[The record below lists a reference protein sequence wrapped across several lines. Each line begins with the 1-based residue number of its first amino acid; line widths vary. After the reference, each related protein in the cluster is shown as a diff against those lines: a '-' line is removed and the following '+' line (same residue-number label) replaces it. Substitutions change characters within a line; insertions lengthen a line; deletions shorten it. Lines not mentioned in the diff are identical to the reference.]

1 MTCYTKKTV
10 FAIMGLLIVAMTIPP
25 SGRAT
30 PYQVT
35 LFPDAAKIYEQ
46 GSIKLVP
53 TGQSHTGTIVLP
65 SKADPSTLVIVPPSD
80 MTVQD
85 ISQEKTSSIDS
96 QKLAGLK
103 QELANLENKIAEFQA
118 HKRGITARIIF
129 WESRSTTHEA
139 SLEKLEKIASTMSA
153 EIQKAML
160 DVDQTDL
167 ELKKA
172 LEKRTTLKNSIT
184 AIQGNKRY
192 SWKISLGFAPG
203 KQQQIACSWSYEVQ
217 GCGWTPLYRLNARP
231 KEKIIQCTWKA
242 NIHQSTGE
250 NWRGVHLSLATGM
263 THRQSSPPS
272 IRPWILQPVRPF
284 PVDSSRTMMKEAD
297 VPRTSLQRVQ
307 QMANQSPVK
316 KEKGTYALWDLGTRD
331 IAAGEPVQ
339 ILIKKQTWPAHFSYT
354 IRPSVSTLGF
364 LHAAIA
370 FPQAVDFPQGKG
382 LFLVDGALL
391 GKRHFSFSGK
401 EIDLFFGPEPQVTAK
416 VILHDK
422 KSGKSGVFA
431 KKKTWRWNWDLI
443 ITNNKTIPISIQVEE
458 PKPSSRDKDIALTI
472 VTKPDFTITE
482 DPQIMAWPL
491 ELKPQSSKTISLHVD
506 ALAPSDMDVDPGWR
520 W

>member
-1 MTCYTKKTV
+1 MTGYTKKAVCT
-10 FAIMGLLIVAMTIPP
+10 IMGVLIAAMVMPHT
-25 SGRAT
+25 GVAT

-35 LFPDAAKIYEQ
+35 LFPDSAKIYEQ
-46 GSIKLVP
+46 GPIKCVP
-53 TGQSHTGTIVLP
+53 TGQSQTGTLILP
-65 SKADPSTLVIVPPSD
+65 GKADPSTLVVSPPPGV
-80 MTVQD
+80 MLQD
-85 ISQEKTSSIDS
+85 ITQEKISTIDS
-96 QKLAGLK
+96 QKIAELK
-103 QELANLENKIAEFQA
+103 QELANIENKIAGFQA
-118 HKRGITARIIF
+118 HKQGITARITF
-129 WESRSTTHEA
+129 WESRSTTREA
-139 SLEKLEKIASTMSA
+139 SLEKLEKIASTMSS

-172 LEKRTTLKNSIT
+172 LETRTTLKNSIT
-184 AIQGNKRY
+184 AIQGNKKY

-203 KQQQIACSWSYEVQ
+203 KQQRIACFWSYEVQ

-401 EIDLFFGPEPQVTAK
+401 ELDLFFGPDPLVTAK